1 MIEKLSFLGM
11 NSFGI
16 LFSKL
21 LLSETEFFKV
31 YGSVM
36 TVMKFQVVTVGNRFL
51 SKRVFS
57 QEYLISLKPVLLR
70 DVKNW
75 ANI

>member
-36 TVMKFQVVTVGNRFL
+36 TVMKFQVVTVEIDFYPN
-51 SKRVFS
+51 
-57 QEYLISLKPVLLR
+57 EYSHR
-70 DVKNW
+70 
-75 ANI
+75 NI